1 MWAGDVPTTT
11 REAEDVVFLVLA
23 TPVRG
28 GDETGGG
35 DGVRTCEWR
44 HMDFTGEEVEA
55 CGGDTTQWS
64 RTPGA
69 SSVGK
74 QRDIVYVADGY
85 NEAKNVLCSSYAYDI
100 AADA

>member
-1 MWAGDVPTTT
+1 M
-11 REAEDVVFLVLA
+11 FLVLA

-55 CGGDTTQWS
+55 CGGDTTQ
-64 RTPGA
+64 
-69 SSVGK
+69 
-74 QRDIVYVADGY
+74 
-85 NEAKNVLCSSYAYDI
+85 
-100 AADA
+100 